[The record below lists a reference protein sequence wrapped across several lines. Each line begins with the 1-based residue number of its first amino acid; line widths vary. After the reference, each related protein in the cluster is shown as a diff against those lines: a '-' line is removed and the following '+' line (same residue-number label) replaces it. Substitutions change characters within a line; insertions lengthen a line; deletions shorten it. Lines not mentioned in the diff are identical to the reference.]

1 MKSIILVL
9 DQKTDDIIYMEDRMK
24 CGMEHSGHK
33 DNCEQKQRNG
43 KVWGTDMR
51 KKTPENKNLKKCTF
65 LSLELKPGLGFQ
77 AFRKNKYTLLGLLR
91 SEYSCSGFPLSIAM

>member
-1 MKSIILVL
+1 
-9 DQKTDDIIYMEDRMK
+9 MEDRMK

-51 KKTPENKNLKKCTF
+51 KKKPRKQKFKKSVHF
-65 LSLELKPGLGFQ
+65 
-77 AFRKNKYTLLGLLR
+77 
-91 SEYSCSGFPLSIAM
+91 